1 MPNIKSAKKRVK
13 TNKRNEIR
21 NRAAKSTMKTAI
33 KNVTAATAAKDA
45 KTPELVKD
53 TQSLI
58 GRLWKRGVIHKN
70 KAARL
75 QSRMMKKSGRALKAE
90 A

>member
-1 MPNIKSAKKRVK
+1 MPNVKSAKKRVK
-13 TNKRNEIR
+13 TNKRDELR
-21 NRAAKSTMKTAI
+21 NRAAKSTMKSALKKAGDAI
-33 KNVTAATAAKDA
+33 ASGEAAT
-45 KTPELVKD
+45 VKAEVKS

-58 GRLWKRGVIHKN
+58 GRTCKRGIIHKK

-75 QSRMMKKSGRALKAE
+75 QSRLMRKANRVKV